1 MTDSDTLKG
10 LVEVNASLKR
20 LVEAVQNKFLLPG
33 PSRLDEKA
41 RTLQL
46 SQFLVS
52 DGRARVAAL
61 ERIAG
66 PPVGTQWAE
75 PQPEAPPA
83 ERQRPPL
90 QKAIFEF
97 VKDQWPNGNI
107 PRTAKVR
114 RRMAES
120 EVWKCIAAKHGIST
134 KKIPDWHTVNRALDR
149 EV

>member
-66 PPVGTQWAE
+66 P
-75 PQPEAPPA
+75 QPEAPPA
-83 ERQRPPL
+83 DRQRPP
-90 QKAIFEF
+90 
-97 VKDQWPNGNI
+97 P
-107 PRTAKVR
+107 AKGHLRIREGPVAGR
-114 RRMAES
+114 QHTEDRQGQATYGGSRSLEM
-120 EVWKCIAAKHGIST
+120 HRHQT
-134 KKIPDWHTVNRALDR
+134 RHQYKKNS
-149 EV
+149 

>member
-1 MTDSDTLKG
+1 MPANLARPSETRNCDSG
-10 LVEVNASLKR
+10 NARAFSSSL
-20 LVEAVQNKFLLPG
+20 
-33 PSRLDEKA
+33 D
-41 RTLQL
+41 
-46 SQFLVS
+46 
-52 DGRARVAAL
+52 DAL
-61 ERIAG
+61 ERIAE
-66 PPVGTQWAE
+66 PPVGTQWAG

-90 QKAIFEF
+90 QKAIEF
-97 VKDQWPNGNI
+97 VKDQWPDGNI

>member
-66 PPVGTQWAE
+66 P
-75 PQPEAPPA
+75 QPEAPPA

-134 KKIPDWHTVNRALDR
+134 KKTPDWHTVNRALDR

>member
-66 PPVGTQWAE
+66 P
-75 PQPEAPPA
+75 QPEAPPA
-83 ERQRPPL
+83 ERQRPP
-90 QKAIFEF
+90 
-97 VKDQWPNGNI
+97 P
-107 PRTAKVR
+107 AKGHLRIREGPVAERQHTEDRQGQATYGGKRSLEMHR
-114 RRMAES
+114 RQTR
-120 EVWKCIAAKHGIST
+120 HQY
-134 KKIPDWHTVNRALDR
+134 KKNS
-149 EV
+149 

>member
-1 MTDSDTLKG
+1 VTDSDTLKG

-20 LVEAVQNKFLLPG
+20 LVEAIQKKLVLPANLAR
-33 PSRLDEKA
+33 PSETRNCDSGNARAFSSSLD
-41 RTLQL
+41 
-46 SQFLVS
+46 
-52 DGRARVAAL
+52 DAL
-61 ERIAG
+61 ERIAE
-66 PPVGTQWAE
+66 PPVGTQWAG

-97 VKDQWPNGNI
+97 VKDQWPDGNI

-120 EVWKCIAAKHGIST
+120 GVWKCIATKHGIST

>member
-1 MTDSDTLKG
+1 VTDSDTLKG

-20 LVEAVQNKFLLPG
+20 LVEAVQKKFLLPANLAR
-33 PSRLDEKA
+33 PSETRNRDSGNARAFSPSLD
-41 RTLQL
+41 
-46 SQFLVS
+46 
-52 DGRARVAAL
+52 DAL

-75 PQPEAPPA
+75 PQPEAPRA
-83 ERQRPPL
+83 KRQRPPL
-90 QKAIFEF
+90 RKAIFEF
-97 VKDQWPNGNI
+97 VKDQWPDGNI

-114 RRMAES
+114 RRIAES

-134 KKIPDWHTVNRALDR
+134 KKTPDWHTVNRALDR